1 MDHTNVQVMIKKF
14 MMNSVLTTIIRLMD
28 ILPSKLDME
37 NTLKCM
43 ASTSAKTGMKMMMF
57 IRIVRLEIT
66 TELIWSKAY

>member
-14 MMNSVLTTIIRLMD
+14 MMNSVLMTITKSTD

-43 ASTSAKTGMKMMMF
+43 ASTSAKTGMKLMKF
-57 IRIVRLEIT
+57 IRIVRLKIT
-66 TELIWSKAY
+66 TELI